1 MRNLI
6 DYIFLRKPQTSLFE
20 FEKDF
25 INHLNIEHLFE
36 YDVLYESHGVFNG
49 CEDLV
54 DFIINYFHDN
64 LENNILYK
72 KKELI
77 FKINDFYTTELKS
90 QGTLIETFKKQILE
104 DRELYTFFETLVLEL
119 YLCTE
124 DTINLSYR
132 PQNNYDKNTDK
143 LKECVLVFELPKNV
157 KFNFYSNQV
166 KKLLTH
172 ELTHAY
178 EDYNRQRK
186 QNVESLKDILNK
198 NIYTEATKRIKS
210 KNEIKQ
216 FIGKFIYLTNKQEQN
231 AYLAEFTTLLKEKC
245 DEIDLKGNIVN
256 QLFNIIKTS
265 ETYKVYFDVGSVVE
279 SIEHNELDKIL
290 PQIAQAYNG
299 VFNSHLTNNKVK
311 SNLIN
316 TWYKVKRKFE
326 KQIPKIVYS
335 TMKEMNK
342 LPDKFYF

>member
-36 YDVLYESHGVFNG
+36 YDVLYESHGIFNS

-64 LENNILYK
+64 LKNNILYK

-157 KFNFYSNQV
+157 KFNFYSNKV

-172 ELTHAY
+172 ELTHVY

-245 DEIDLKGNIVN
+245 DEINLKGNIVN

-265 ETYKVYFDVGSVVE
+265 EAYKAYFDVGSVVE

-299 VFNSHLTNNKVK
+299 VFNSHLTDNKVK